1 MNYVINPVLMGGII
15 SKITGDTVK
24 INLRGRLGVIET
36 PKFLIS
42 SPAPK
47 IGDHISFYFSY
58 IEVVQNTC
66 DYDSN
71 EIVRENNMIPCL
83 LGGKITE
90 FNDTAIEVSVKGLPI
105 AIRVPRRWVF
115 TEISLSNDLDVEFYL
130 SRMQI
135 LQTAKIP

>member
-42 SPAPK
+42 SPSPK

-66 DYDSN
+66 DYDFD
-71 EIVRENNMIPCL
+71 EIVREHNIIPCL

-90 FNDTAIEVSVKGLPI
+90 FNDTAIEVSVKELSI
-105 AIRVPRRWVF
+105 VVRVPRRWVF

-135 LQTAKIP
+135 LQTAKIS